1 MDRKITEK
9 QVRGGPPF
17 GAFFLTRLLAF
28 IPLFAAGCATI
39 PLPPPDGSAAG
50 TAPAAAAGETAKG
63 GSPSRPPIS
72 PSEGKTA
79 VVAAATETGATAP
92 EAAQTPPASA
102 PPADIWARIR
112 AGFRLPK
119 LQSPLVERHERWFA
133 DNPEYMRA
141 MMERAR
147 LYLYYIVEEVEKRG
161 MPTEIA
167 LLPAIESAYKPYAYS
182 RARAA
187 GLWQFIPS
195 TGRLY
200 GLKMN
205 WWYDGRRD
213 VIASTQAALD
223 YLEKLYSDFDGDW
236 FLALAAYNAGEGR
249 VMRAMEYN
257 RRHGRPTDFEHLTQL
272 KWETRNYVPKLMAMV
287 NIVSDP
293 ARYGIELA
301 AIPNEPYFARVD
313 IDSQIDL
320 GVVARL
326 MDMSIEELTLIN
338 PGLNRWATDPDG
350 PHHLLVPVDKK
361 DELIEGLNN
370 LPEEERLQ
378 WRRHVVVRGETLY
391 ELAARYGVTV
401 EAIRRANALRSNL
414 VRAGQSLLIPV
425 SARPLKPAVIAARRA
440 NALPRSAGRAAA
452 AAGEP
457 IIHRVRRGETLWGI
471 AQRYG
476 VLIRQIVEWNL
487 LDPNDVLRHGQR
499 LKIWPNR
506 GPSAAIAGDTPS
518 G

>member
-1 MDRKITEK
+1 MDRKTTDK
-9 QVRGGPPF
+9 QVRDSLF
-17 GAFFLTRLLAF
+17 LGAPLLTRLFAF
-28 IPLFAAGCATI
+28 IPLLATGCATA
-39 PLPPPDGSAAG
+39 PPPGETAFQDDASAAVAG
-50 TAPAAAAGETAKG
+50 DTPGSGIPAQTDSSVHAGGETAAPAAAAKARAT
-63 GSPSRPPIS
+63 
-72 PSEGKTA
+72 
-79 VVAAATETGATAP
+79 AAT
-92 EAAQTPPASA
+92 AAA
-102 PPADIWARIR
+102 PPAADLWARLR

-119 LQSPLVERHERWFA
+119 LDSPLVARYERWFA
-133 DNPEYMRA
+133 DKSEFMRA

-147 LYLYYIVEEVEKRG
+147 MYLYYIVEEVEKRG

-195 TGRLY
+195 TGRHY

-249 VMRAMEYN
+249 VMRAIEYN
-257 RRHGRPTDFEHLTQL
+257 RRRGRPTSFEHLTQL
-272 KWETRNYVPKLMAMV
+272 KEETRHYVPKLMAMV

-293 ARYGIELA
+293 ARYGVQLA

-313 IDSQIDL
+313 VDSQIDL

-326 MDMSIEELTLIN
+326 MDMSVEELTLIN

-361 DELIEGLNN
+361 DDLIEGLNN
-370 LPEEERLQ
+370 LAEEQRLR
-378 WRRHVVVRGETLY
+378 WHRHIVRRGDTLH

-401 EAIRRANALRSNL
+401 QAIRNTNGLRSNL

-425 SARPLKPAVIAARRA
+425 SARPLKPVGQIAARGGT
-440 NALPRSAGRAAA
+440 ALPRPTSGTAR
-452 AAGEP
+452 EP
-457 IIHRVRRGETLWGI
+457 IIHRVRRGDTLWNI
-471 AQRYG
+471 ARRYG

-487 LDPNDVLRHGQR
+487 LDPNDALRLGQR
-499 LKIWPNR
+499 LKIWPSGR
-506 GPSAAIAGDTPS
+506 PSAAIADETPN